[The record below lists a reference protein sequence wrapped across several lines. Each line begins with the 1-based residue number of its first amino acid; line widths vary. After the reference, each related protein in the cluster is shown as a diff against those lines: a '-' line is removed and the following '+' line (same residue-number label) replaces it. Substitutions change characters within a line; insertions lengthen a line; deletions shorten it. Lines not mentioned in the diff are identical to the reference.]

1 MSAQLSFR
9 FALSR
14 KAINRRI
21 CPPPLYAGLGASPH
35 ALSSRRRDLRWVAEH
50 PHSAFRYRLRPSEPP
65 PVGLAA
71 LPWLHSISFSLA
83 ILPIAQVRI
92 LAIAFVFI
100 SYCAEFLA
108 L

>member
-1 MSAQLSFR
+1 MSAQPSFR

-50 PHSAFRYRLRPSEPP
+50 PTAAFRYRLRPTEQPP
-65 PVGLAA
+65 IGLAA
-71 LPWLHSISFSLA
+71 LSWLHSISFSLA
-83 ILPIAQVRI
+83 ILPIAPVR
-92 LAIAFVFI
+92 V
-100 SYCAEFLA
+100 CASPPP
-108 L
+108 